1 MSPARLK
8 VSQICSSVVWK
19 ERFPTYTV
27 VDVLSAN
34 SYSSTVRPLG
44 WPLLSVKKRR
54 SLYADRVGSS
64 ERSSADMDV
73 DVDGGKIHKIRPY
86 GSL

>member
-34 SYSSTVRPLG
+34 SYSSTERPLG

-64 ERSSADMDV
+64 ERSSADIDSMDF
-73 DVDGGKIHKIRPY
+73 
-86 GSL
+86 